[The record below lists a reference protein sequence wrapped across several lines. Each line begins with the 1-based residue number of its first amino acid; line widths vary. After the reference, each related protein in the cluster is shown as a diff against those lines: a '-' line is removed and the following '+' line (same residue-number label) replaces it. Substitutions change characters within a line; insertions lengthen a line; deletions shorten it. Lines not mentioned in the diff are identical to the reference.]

1 MDVPTTANTK
11 EKKKKKMKMKKKTSG
26 LHIATCKW
34 KCLLMGLGF
43 QKLVYC
49 APFPSAILQLF
60 YDDTLKNLTNTHASI
75 AFFLSFFLSL
85 LLLNEPTNIHS
96 APWPHHLL
104 SSSRN
109 DLIRSFGLSLPAVP
123 IWLLRN
129 IAFFFLSFFLY
140 YSLFAHSSQTSGR
153 RQSGENAW
161 EANGKKQKAHANS

>member
-1 MDVPTTANTK
+1 
-11 EKKKKKMKMKKKTSG
+11 
-26 LHIATCKW
+26 
-34 KCLLMGLGF
+34 LLMGLGF

-129 IAFFFLSFFLY
+129 IAYFFFFLY
-140 YSLFAHSSQTSGR
+140 YSLFAHSFQTSDRPSGR
-153 RQSGENAW
+153 PSSKRW
-161 EANGKKQKAHANS
+161 KRLRGKWKKKNKRRTRTRRLRSASSWSSQFSC